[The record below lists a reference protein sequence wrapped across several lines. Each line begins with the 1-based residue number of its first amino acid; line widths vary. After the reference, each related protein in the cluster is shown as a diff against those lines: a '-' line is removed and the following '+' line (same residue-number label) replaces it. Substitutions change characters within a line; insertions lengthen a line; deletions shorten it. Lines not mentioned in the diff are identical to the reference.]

1 MWFSTT
7 AGFPHL
13 HFFCFQRRMGR
24 QAEGLTG
31 VEQVA
36 LPPGDAAVLRTVG
49 RKPWLGSRVV
59 TEEISTEAAWVLC
72 ILQTAT
78 SFMLPLI
85 NFPQLLKVN
94 DLASRDSQ
102 ITGAEPP
109 LPASMGHLSVTF
121 IYWINPPVS
130 SRRTT
135 AKWPLIVGWCADETN
150 LQRDYKPLFL
160 PLLLLSLRDQQ

>member
-1 MWFSTT
+1 MWFSAT

-13 HFFCFQRRMGR
+13 HFFFEHCMER
-24 QAEGLTG
+24 QADGLSG
-31 VEQVA
+31 AEQVA
-36 LPPGDAAVLRTVG
+36 LPPVDAAALRTKG
-49 RKPWLGSRVV
+49 RKPWLGFRVV
-59 TEEISTEAAWVLC
+59 TEEISTAAAWVLC
-72 ILQTAT
+72 ILQRAT
-78 SFMLPLI
+78 SFTLPII
-85 NFPQLLKVN
+85 NFPQLRKVN

-135 AKWPLIVGWCADETN
+135 AKWPLIAGWCADETN

-160 PLLLLSLRDQQ
+160 PLLLLSLRDRQ

>member
-1 MWFSTT
+1 M
-7 AGFPHL
+7 
-13 HFFCFQRRMGR
+13 FCDCRLPTSPLLLSASHGKTGWRVVGCRTSSLASCRCRCSEDRGEETLTRFQ
-24 QAEGLTG
+24 
-31 VEQVA
+31 
-36 LPPGDAAVLRTVG
+36 
-49 RKPWLGSRVV
+49 VV
-59 TEEISTEAAWVLC
+59 TEEISTAAAWVLC
-72 ILQTAT
+72 ILQRAS

-85 NFPQLLKVN
+85 NFPQLRKVN

-160 PLLLLSLRDQQ
+160 PLLLLSLWDRQ